1 MGCLR
6 GLDEAMS
13 TSTRLIN
20 YEDSLT
26 MPENRFEEI
35 VHGESRIMPP
45 AIKKHI
51 YLVRQLAKVLERQ
64 LDESEYE
71 VHSQG
76 AGLGIER
83 VPLTYRIPDLTVF
96 RAEAIRED
104 RARTA
109 QNDPYVWAVPDL
121 IVECLSP
128 SNRKGSI
135 QELLADYARIAAPEV
150 WLIDPKAPQ
159 FTSYRFESG
168 ALKQRLATESG
179 LVKPLLLPNV
189 AVDLAELGDIRPHSM
204 RLL

>member
-1 MGCLR
+1 
-6 GLDEAMS
+6 MS

-45 AIKKHI
+45 AIKNHV
-51 YLVRQLAKVLERQ
+51 YLIRELSKVLDTQ
-64 LDESEYE
+64 LDGSEYE
-71 VHSQG
+71 VLSQG

-96 RAEAIRED
+96 RSEALRQD
-104 RARTA
+104 RAQTA
-109 QNDPYVWAVPDL
+109 RNDPYIWTVPEL

-135 QELLADYARIAAPEV
+135 QELLADYARIAVPEV
-150 WLIDPKAPQ
+150 WLIDPKPPQ
-159 FTSYRFESG
+159 FASYRYESG
-168 ALKQRLATESG
+168 ALKPSLTAGSG
-179 LVKPLLLPNV
+179 QVTPLLLPNV
-189 AVDLAELGDIRPHSM
+189 TVDLAELWEAFG
-204 RLL
+204 L